1 MTFNYLEVHAR
12 KDKKISTVCTSTEQA
27 YPIVPFLSLQF
38 FSVLTM
44 YVKNVK
50 TKISMP
56 LI

>member
-50 TKISMP
+50 TKTSMA